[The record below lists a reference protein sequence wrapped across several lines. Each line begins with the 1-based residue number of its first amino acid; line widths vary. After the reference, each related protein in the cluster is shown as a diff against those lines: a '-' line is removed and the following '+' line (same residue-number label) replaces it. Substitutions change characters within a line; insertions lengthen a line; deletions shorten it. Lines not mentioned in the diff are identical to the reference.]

1 MMLLI
6 YLLIALAFI
15 FIITGILWGGS
26 KVNMLS
32 FVIHNRPNQ
41 KQGFLIFGLLLDK
54 AFPFTLKLLER
65 FNWDVKIKQ
74 RLDVSRIKLSPSQF
88 FNLKV
93 LIMAFMAGASYFI
106 LNRFEPAVFLISSV
120 IGFLLPDLWI
130 MKKINQ
136 RKREI
141 VRVLPETVDLLSLCV
156 EAGLD
161 FIASVKWIIE
171 KKLFINQMF
180 EELAFV
186 TEEVSWGKSRLQ
198 ALKDMSIRLNIPS
211 VSSFVHT
218 LIQAERMG
226 TPVVEALS
234 ILSDDL
240 RLQRF
245 RQGERLALQGPIK
258 ILIPLVFCIL
268 PVIAIVVAGPIF
280 LQFMQGNIFGALK

>member
-1 MMLLI
+1 MILLI
-6 YLLIALAFI
+6 YSLIALAFI
-15 FIITGILWGGS
+15 FIIIGILWGGS
-26 KVNMLS
+26 KVNMPS
-32 FVIHNRPNQ
+32 FAVHNRQNQ
-41 KQGFLIFGLLLDK
+41 KRGFLIFGLLLDK
-54 AFPFTLKLLER
+54 ALPFTLKLLER

-93 LIMAFMAGASYFI
+93 LIMVFMAGASYFI

-120 IGFLLPDLWI
+120 LGFLSPDLWI

-186 TEEVSWGKSRLQ
+186 AEEVNWGKSRLQ
-198 ALKDMSIRLNIPS
+198 ALKDMSIRLNIPQ

-234 ILSDDL
+234 MLSDDL